1 MFYQFDR
8 DFSQLW
14 LYAFVQKGD
23 SMHIIRIYYLGRLYS
38 KFFIINTMRVYVL
51 INSGCLRVGK

>member
-1 MFYQFDR
+1 M

-23 SMHIIRIYYLGRLYS
+23 SMHIICIYYLGRLYS
-38 KFFIINTMRVYVL
+38 NFFIINTMRVYVL